1 MIQSTLVFVQEVAEC
16 RNCKAV
22 LTNARPVLTA
32 HLAADEALHANPAR
46 TLLSDLTTRF
56 QSLKGAHNRGYTE
69 YALRKDGTPLDV
81 PELQNED
88 NNKTVEELL
97 AELGPDE
104 GWALGKNENIEIN
117 ALLKSAHST
126 LKDADSESDTTAPA
140 AEPQNTGTA
149 QADPTRSTDRTI
161 DLSAFQ
167 SSPSPSSNTS
177 SPTSKPKD
185 LDLDTEAELTL
196 QRLLDEIAL
205 DPSPNTLVSQADGH
219 HEAGLELLSTRILN
233 PSQEEPELDPPPP
246 YCAGSSVDEAVDNV
260 LARRFASLS
269 VPSTDTRTLAE
280 DDDDDALHLPSVPTT
295 IKAANK
301 TFSSNTATTTPL
313 DETETWCIIC
323 LDDAQVK
330 CLGCD
335 GELYCTKCWMEG
347 HKGPDAGLEERGHR
361 AVAYV
366 KGGGLKKEEK
376 KAAAR
381 RLVGA

>member
-1 MIQSTLVFVQEVAEC
+1 
-16 RNCKAV
+16 V
-22 LTNARPVLTA
+22 LTNARPVLAA

-46 TLLSDLTTRF
+46 TLFSDLTTRF

-69 YALRKDGTPLDV
+69 DALRKDGTPLDI

-88 NNKTVEELL
+88 NNKTVEDLL

-104 GWALGKNENIEIN
+104 EWALGKNEDIEIN
-117 ALLKSAHST
+117 ALLKSAHSA
-126 LKDADSESDTTAPA
+126 LKDADPEADKTAPA

-149 QADPTRSTDRTI
+149 QADPTRTDTHTI

-167 SSPSPSSNTS
+167 SSPPHSSSTS
-177 SPTSKPKD
+177 SPISKPKD
-185 LDLDTEAELTL
+185 LDLDAEAELTL

-205 DPSPNTLVSQADGH
+205 DPSPSTLASQADGD
-219 HEAGLELLSTRILN
+219 HEAGLELPSTRNLA

-246 YCAGSSVDEAVDNV
+246 YCAGSCVDEAVDDV

-269 VPSTDTRTLAE
+269 VPSTDTRAPE
-280 DDDDDALHLPSVPTT
+280 EQDDDDALHLPSVPTS
-295 IKAANK
+295 IKAVNK
-301 TFSSNTATTTPL
+301 TSNTVTASTSPI

-347 HKGPDAGLEERGHR
+347 HKGPDAGFEERGHR

-366 KGGGLKKEEK
+366 KGGGLKKEK
-376 KAAAR
+376 KAR